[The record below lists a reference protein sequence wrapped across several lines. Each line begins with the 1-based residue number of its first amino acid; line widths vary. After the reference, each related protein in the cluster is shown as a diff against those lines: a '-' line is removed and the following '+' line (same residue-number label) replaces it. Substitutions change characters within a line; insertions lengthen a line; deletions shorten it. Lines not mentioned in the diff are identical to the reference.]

1 MTAEQSKTP
10 LHSAHVKLGGRMVEF
25 AGFDMP
31 VQYKGVIAESKAVR
45 VSAGMFDVSH
55 MARLKFTGDRVLE
68 YLELV
73 TANDVSTLTD
83 GRGQYSMLPNE
94 NGGLVDDII
103 VYRMSAGEY
112 RMVVNAANH
121 AKDVAHLKKYND
133 HGVTM
138 EDYTDETAMIA
149 VQGPKAASIVA
160 GLAGDRIA
168 ILDSTFFDV
177 IETTVAGIDCFC
189 ARSGYTGE
197 DGYELICAA
206 DRADEL
212 WDALIDSGVEPCGL
226 GARDVLRLEAGLPL
240 YGHELTDDLNPIA
253 AALGWAIGKEK
264 SFLGSEHIQR
274 AREEGTPT
282 KLRGIKLGV
291 KRLPMPGMKVFVDE
305 KEVGEVCSG
314 IFSPTLECGLAFA
327 YIDSSVKL
335 KTPCNLEMRGKME
348 PSTIV
353 SKRFYKRS

>member
-1 MTAEQSKTP
+1 
-10 LHSAHVKLGGRMVEF
+10 MVEF

-45 VSAGMFDVSH
+45 VGAGMFDVSH

-68 YLELV
+68 YLEFV
-73 TANDVSTLTD
+73 TANDVCALTD

-103 VYRMSAGEY
+103 IYRMDKGEY

-121 AKDVAHLKKYND
+121 AKDVAHLQKYND

-138 EDYTDETAMIA
+138 VDYTNETAMIA
-149 VQGPKAASIVA
+149 VQGPKAAAIVA
-160 GLAGDRIA
+160 GLSGNSDA
-168 ILDSTFFDV
+168 ISASSFFDV
-177 IETTVAGIDCFC
+177 IETTVAGADCFC

-197 DGYELICAA
+197 DGYELICPAEQA
-206 DRADEL
+206 EDL
-212 WDALIDSGVEPCGL
+212 WDALLGAGVEPCAL

-240 YGHELTDDLNPIA
+240 YGHELTDDLSPIA
-253 AALGWAIGKEK
+253 ALLGWAIGKEK
-264 SFLGSEHIQR
+264 TFLGSGHINL

-282 KLRGIKLGV
+282 KLRGIRLDV
-291 KRLPMPGMKVFVDE
+291 KRLPMPGMKVIVDGN
-305 KEVGEVCSG
+305 EVGEVCSG
-314 IFSPTLECGLAFA
+314 VFSPTLGCGLAFA
-327 YIDSSVKL
+327 YIASSVKL
-335 KTPCNLEMRGKME
+335 KTPCSLEMRGKME

-353 SKRFYKRS
+353 SKRFYKRSY